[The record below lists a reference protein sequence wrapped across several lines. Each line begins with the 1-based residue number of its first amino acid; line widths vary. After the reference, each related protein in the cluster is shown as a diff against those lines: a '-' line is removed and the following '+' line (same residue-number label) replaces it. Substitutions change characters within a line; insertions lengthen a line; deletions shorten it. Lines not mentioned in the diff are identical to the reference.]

1 MRDKKRQ
8 EKEQRLLKDL
18 RDLNGAVQVLRRRRG
33 QLFNSGERCQEL
45 LDEESKVLRELTDL
59 TENNQREGRK

>member
-59 TENNQREGRK
+59 TENNQKEGRK